1 MLPFVGIIAE
11 NKDYEIIEKSIRED
25 VLKIKLMQL
34 KEDYIE
40 NIKNVKFDTIVVN
53 KEVLNN
59 KQYLKQILENSNYL
73 VINSDINLNLKD
85 YSNIKS
91 RIITYGF
98 NNKAT
103 VTASS
108 VTENNIVIC
117 TQRNIEGINKKQ
129 IEQQESNIKR
139 EKNKFENPYNVM
151 LYFIIHSIYKQ

>member
-1 MLPFVGIIAE
+1 MIPFVGIIAE
-11 NKDYEIIEKSIRED
+11 NKDYEIIEKNIKED
-25 VLKIKLMQL
+25 NLKIKLMQL

-40 NIKNVKFDTIVVN
+40 NIKNVKFDTIILN
-53 KEVLNN
+53 KEVLSN

-73 VINSDINLNLKD
+73 VINSDIHLRLKD

-91 RIITYGF
+91 LIITYGF

-117 TQRNIEGINKKQ
+117 TQRNIEGVNKKK
-129 IEQQESNIKR
+129 IEQQESNIKS
-139 EKNKFENPYNVM
+139 EKNKFKNPYNAM
-151 LYFIIHSIYKQ
+151 SYFIIYSIYKQ